1 MVAPDLHGGPAAS
14 GASTG
19 DARPVLGHVNL
30 MVDTFIAN
38 ANLEDLRAIVR
49 GMLATSP
56 PSVAAAFTAAAR
68 QRLVRVK
75 ATDVPDMTGLFA
87 SGPDGNSA
95 EPTEKLNGVLL
106 RIRTLYGSGMGFA
119 SLRILTRVVGATVG
133 LRWEEDGAMEDT
145 LAIIDADIS
154 QAIQSAKEEI
164 DGNRVA
170 DFQEARE
177 VVEEL
182 RSAVNESQMDA
193 KKWNGAFPFERAAS
207 SLEFWRV

>member
-1 MVAPDLHGGPAAS
+1 MT
-14 GASTG
+14 STG

-49 GMLATSP
+49 GLLATSP
-56 PSVAAAFTAAAR
+56 PSVASAFTAAAR

-75 ATDVPDMTGLFA
+75 ATDIPDTTDIFVPGSTD
-87 SGPDGNSA
+87 NSA
-95 EPTEKLNGVLL
+95 SAPTEKLDGILV

-119 SLRILTRVVGATVG
+119 SLKILARVVSATVG

-145 LAIIDADIS
+145 LANIDADIS

-164 DGNRVA
+164 DNNRVT
-170 DFQEARE
+170 DLQEARE
-177 VVEEL
+177 VVLEL
-182 RSAVNESQMDA
+182 RTAVNDSQMDV
-193 KKWNGAFPFERAAS
+193 KKWDGAFPFERAAA
-207 SLEFWRV
+207 SLEYWRV